1 MAFSF
6 NSFDYSVGDDGARK
20 GIAYFGQ
27 SMVKGVTLVALSA
40 AVGGMAL
47 AGMGAGIAAG
57 MARVAF
63 GPGR

>member
-6 NSFDYSVGDDGARK
+6 GSFDYSLGDGRTRN

-27 SMVKGVTLVALSA
+27 SMLKGITLVALSA
-40 AVGGMAL
+40 AVGGVAL
-47 AGMGAGIAAG
+47 AGMSAGIAAG